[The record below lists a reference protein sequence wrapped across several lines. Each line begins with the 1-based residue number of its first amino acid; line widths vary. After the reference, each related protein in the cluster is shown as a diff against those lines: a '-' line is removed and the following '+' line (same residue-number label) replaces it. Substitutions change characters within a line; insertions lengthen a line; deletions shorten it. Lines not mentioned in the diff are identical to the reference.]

1 MIRWMVR
8 KLSEQPAAFDGLRW
22 ILEGGY
28 TGHQSVFR
36 QELSG
41 PIDKILDLGCGTGI
55 YSCFFGTDAYV
66 GADCS
71 SEYLR
76 AATRT
81 FPGYQFILAD
91 AAQLPF
97 ADASIPVCMMSGVL
111 HHLPDDTVHRALSEV
126 SRILH
131 PNGRFVVWEDIA
143 SAWWN
148 LSGHIIHALDAGR
161 HIRTSEEYR
170 QLLAQHLEISSD
182 RRIRSGI
189 MDYVVFSCTHRT
201 PA

>member
-8 KLSEQPAAFDGLRW
+8 KLAQQPAAFDGLRW
-22 ILEGGY
+22 MLEGGY
-28 TGHQSVFR
+28 AGHQSVFH

-41 PIDKILDLGCGTGI
+41 RIDRILDLGCGTGI
-55 YSCFFGTDAYV
+55 CSRFFATDAYV

-76 AATRT
+76 AAARKY
-81 FPGYQFILAD
+81 PEYQFILAD

-97 ADASIPVCMMSGVL
+97 TDASIPVCMISGVL
-111 HHLPDDTVHRALSEV
+111 HHLPDETVHRALSEV
-126 SRILH
+126 SRVLQ
-131 PNGRFVVWEDIA
+131 PEGRLVIWEDIP

-148 LSGHIIHALDAGR
+148 LPGHIIHALDAGR
-161 HIRTSEEYR
+161 HIRTPEEYR
-170 QLLAQHLEISSD
+170 QLLAQHLEIASN

-189 MDYVVFSCTHRT
+189 MDYVVFSCTNRM